1 MDHIVLSCADVERTL
16 AWYTDVLGLATVRL
30 DQWRR
35 GEAPFPSVR
44 INAGTIIDLVPG
56 DTTDGRLD
64 HFCVV
69 IEPTDLDAV
78 AASGR
83 FEVVEGPA
91 KRYGAR
97 GDGTSLYVR
106 DPDGA
111 IIELRYYLTNTTP
124 AGCYSVGNDWPAAI
138 AASIAAGARI
148 CSSTITAAP
157 AMPASSPSSLVVK
170 RNRTVAS
177 GNDRL

>member
-1 MDHIVLSCADVERTL
+1 VERTL

-30 DQWRR
+30 DEWRR

-78 AASGR
+78 AASGV
-83 FEVVEGPA
+83 FEVVEGPG

-97 GDGTSLYVR
+97 GDGTSLYIR

-111 IIELRYYLTNTTP
+111 TIELRYY
-124 AGCYSVGNDWPAAI
+124 
-138 AASIAAGARI
+138 
-148 CSSTITAAP
+148 
-157 AMPASSPSSLVVK
+157 
-170 RNRTVAS
+170 
-177 GNDRL
+177 